1 MNKKHTLLHQSPVSS
16 FQFPV
21 KSPLF
26 WLLVTGYWLLLLILE
41 TYAQDP
47 TIRYGTG
54 VPPAVRS
61 INDRSL
67 RYLANTQLEDGSWPG
82 GQKGA
87 GITGICVMAFMASG
101 EDPDYGPY
109 ATHIRKALRNMITN
123 QNPKTG
129 YMTGYGH
136 GSMYHHGFA
145 MLALSEAYGAV
156 NEELLWKGSETPAN
170 RRRTIGEALEL
181 AVRCALTAQ
190 EKNPWGAWR
199 YSPGSQDADTTVAGT
214 VLMGI
219 LGARNAG
226 IEVPNEAIDKAL
238 TFFQTCT
245 MRGGSVS
252 YQPMSSHGDGV
263 TRTAIGTLVY
273 AIGKRKDTPEYKSAS
288 EFIKRRMDQ
297 NVRSGYAF
305 YNLYYMAQAL
315 FQSDLKAWQVWNQ
328 RIIERLQGMQQEDG
342 SFTSGYG
349 SAYATGMAVLTLAL
363 NYRLLPIYER

>member
-1 MNKKHTLLHQSPVSS
+1 MKIYENILGFLMNKHTLIIGFSS
-16 FQFPV
+16 F
-21 KSPLF
+21 LM
-26 WLLVTGYWLLLLILE
+26 LLGTFSMEME

-61 INDRSL
+61 ISDRGL
-67 RYLANTQLEDGSWPG
+67 RYLASTQLEDGSWPG
-82 GQKGA
+82 GQNGA
-87 GITGICVMAFMASG
+87 GITGICLMAFMASG
-101 EDPDYGPY
+101 EDPDFGPY
-109 ATHIRKALRNMITN
+109 AINIRRALRNMIMN
-123 QNPKTG
+123 QNATTG
-129 YMTGYGH
+129 YMTGFGR

-156 NEELLWKGSETPAN
+156 SEDLLWKGTDVPTE
-170 RRRTIGEALEL
+170 RRRTIGKALEL
-181 AVRCALTAQ
+181 AVGCALTAQ

-199 YSPGSQDADTTVAGT
+199 YSPQSQDADTTVAGT

-226 IEVPNEAIDKAL
+226 IEVPNEAVDKAL
-238 TFFQTCT
+238 NFFQTCT
-245 MRGGSVS
+245 MRGGGVA

-263 TRTAIGTLVY
+263 TRAAIGTLVY
-273 AIGKRKDTPEYKSAS
+273 AIGKRKDTPEYKAVS

-297 NVRSGYAF
+297 NTRSGYAF

-315 FQSDLKAWQVWNQ
+315 FQSDFEAWKAWN
-328 RIIERLQGMQQEDG
+328 RRTIERLQGMQQEDG
-342 SFTSGYG
+342 SFTSSYG
-349 SAYATGMAVLTLAL
+349 SAYGTGMAILTLAL